1 MVKRTAIITC
11 VALLGLFASCYAIYV
26 EGQLTEMPGY
36 VAACDF
42 NAWFSCTKVFKSK
55 YGHILSH
62 WGLVEKGGD
71 LDVGDGV
78 LGLILNTG
86 YFLYPILK
94 FIPAREHIYHYVS
107 IGACMFS
114 LYFGSILAFVLKDF
128 CIVCVTVYSCNLAH
142 LVLSYKEKNDAVA
155 KAAKRAAAK
164 AKKSA

>member
-1 MVKRTAIITC
+1 MKRSAIITC

-26 EGQLTEMPGY
+26 ESQLTEMPGY

-86 YFLYPILK
+86 FFLYPILR
-94 FIPAREHIYHYVS
+94 FIPHREAIYHFVS
-107 IGACMFS
+107 CGACLFS

-128 CIVCVTVYSCNLAH
+128 CIVCVTVYSCNLGH
-142 LVLSYKEKNDAVA
+142 LYLSYQEKTEAAA
-155 KAAKRAAAK
+155 KAAKRAAK
-164 AKKSA
+164 GKKD

>member
-1 MVKRTAIITC
+1 MGANRTP
-11 VALLGLFASCYAIYV
+11 LGVQSLSTTRFSSEPSRTNSGSREVGAFAGEDA
-26 EGQLTEMPGY
+26 
-36 VAACDF
+36 
-42 NAWFSCTKVFKSK
+42 
-55 YGHILSH
+55 
-62 WGLVEKGGD
+62 GGA
-71 LDVGDGV
+71 VGGDGV

-107 IGACMFS
+107 IGACLFS

-128 CIVCVTVYSCNLAH
+128 CIVCVTVYSCNVAH

-164 AKKSA
+164 AKKNA